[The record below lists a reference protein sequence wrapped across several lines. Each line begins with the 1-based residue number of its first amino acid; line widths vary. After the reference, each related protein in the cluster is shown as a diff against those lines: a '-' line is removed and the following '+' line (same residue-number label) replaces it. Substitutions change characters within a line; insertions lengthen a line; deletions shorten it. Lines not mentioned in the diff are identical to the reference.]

1 MDSRGFGEMNP
12 EASGGHQFP
21 LSMSAPPVMSVERNG
36 RTQAMARGAR
46 RAPAWA
52 RSGALAL
59 TALTALTALMALISA
74 ACGDNPPVVYPTAPP
89 TLNESQLTMG
99 PGDKVDLVIY
109 YGQNESK
116 ATYTLDSSGEIAVR
130 YIGTVKADGKTA
142 AELKDQIQKQ
152 LADGYLREPIVSVT
166 VSEINSRKLSVLGQV
181 ARSGTIK
188 FVPGMTI
195 TDAIAQSGGFTPMAR
210 KNLVRV
216 TRSVDGNPVSWELP
230 AEMIGKGE
238 RPTFWVMPGDVVF
251 VPERVF

>member
-1 MDSRGFGEMNP
+1 M
-12 EASGGHQFP
+12 
-21 LSMSAPPVMSVERNG
+21 
-36 RTQAMARGAR
+36 
-46 RAPAWA
+46 RALPF
-52 RSGALAL
+52 ALAL
-59 TALTALTALMALISA
+59 WAA

-89 TLNESQLTMG
+89 SLNDSQLTMG
-99 PGDKVDLVIY
+99 PGDKLDLVIY

-130 YIGTVKADGKTA
+130 YIGTVSAAGKTA
-142 AELKDQIQKQ
+142 AQLKDEVQTK
-152 LADGYLREPIVSVT
+152 LADGYLKEPIVSVT

-181 ARSGTIK
+181 ARSGSIK
-188 FVPGMTI
+188 YVPGMTI

-216 TRSVDGNPVSWELP
+216 TRTVDGKSVSWELP
-230 AEMIGKGE
+230 AEMIGRGD

>member
-1 MDSRGFGEMNP
+1 MNP
-12 EASGGHQFP
+12 GAAGGHQFP
-21 LSMSAPPVMSVERNG
+21 LSMIASPVMSVEPSGRNEG
-36 RTQAMARGAR
+36 TFAR
-46 RAPAWA
+46 RGRHRGLVWVLC
-52 RSGALAL
+52 GALAL
-59 TALTALTALMALISA
+59 A

-109 YGQNESK
+109 FGQNESK

-142 AELKDQIQKQ
+142 AQLKDEIQAK
-152 LADGYLREPIVSVT
+152 LADGYLRDPIVSVT

-188 FVPGMTI
+188 YVPGMTI

-216 TRSVDGNPVSWELP
+216 TRSVDGKPQSWELP
-230 AEMIGKGE
+230 AEMIGKGD

>member
-1 MDSRGFGEMNP
+1 MSPKSATSPKSVTSLKSLKRVSRM
-12 EASGGHQFP
+12 
-21 LSMSAPPVMSVERNG
+21 
-36 RTQAMARGAR
+36 
-46 RAPAWA
+46 RAPIRVTAATAMTAATSATAATPRVTRAARWA
-52 RSGALAL
+52 RSLALAA
-59 TALTALTALMALISA
+59 ALLAA

-89 TLNESQLTMG
+89 SLNESQLTMG
-99 PGDKVDLVIY
+99 PGDKIDLVIY
-109 YGQNESK
+109 FGQNETK

-130 YIGTVKADGKTA
+130 YIGTVSAAGKTA
-142 AELKDQIQKQ
+142 AQLKGEVQTK
-152 LADGYLREPIVSVT
+152 LADGYLRDPIVSVT

-188 FVPGMTI
+188 YVPGMTI

-216 TRSVDGNPVSWELP
+216 TRSVDGHPVSWELP
-230 AEMIGKGE
+230 AEMIGRGD

>member
-1 MDSRGFGEMNP
+1 MNL
-12 EASGGHQFP
+12 A
-21 LSMSAPPVMSVERNG
+21 APPATNLASALVIRMPR
-36 RTQAMARGAR
+36 RTASPFRIPR
-46 RAPAWA
+46 RMI
-52 RSGALAL
+52 RSLLLCTALAS
-59 TALTALTALMALISA
+59 ALTTASA
-74 ACGDNPPVVYPTAPP
+74 GCGDNPPVVYPTAPP

-99 PGDKVDLVIY
+99 PGDKIDLVIY

-142 AELKDQIQKQ
+142 AELKDEVQRK
-152 LADGYLREPIVSVT
+152 LADGYLRDPIVSVT

-188 FVPGMTI
+188 YTPGMTI

-216 TRSVDGNPVSWELP
+216 TRTVDGKAVSWELP
-230 AEMIGKGE
+230 AEMIGKGD